1 MKNNLCLCVKFCC
14 KLGKNFTET
23 FQLQDPIVAVD
34 GERVSSTKKHHGWVG
49 QRSRC
54 CCLCFLIGK
63 ALSIMI
69 VTRGQTVNKQLY
81 QDVLLRLRDAVRR
94 KRPELWESQ
103 TWMLHHDNAPA
114 HATILIRSYLAKD
127 QTSVVPHLPYS
138 PDLALADFFLFPKLK
153 TTLKWRRFQ
162 TTEEIKKNATREL
175 RAIT

>member
-69 VTRGQTVNKQLY
+69 VTRGQTVNKQLN
-81 QDVLLRLRDAVRR
+81 QEVLACLRDAVRR
-94 KRPELWESQ
+94 KRPDYGRIRLGCCITTMRRLTHHSSSTVIWQNIRHPLCPIHPILQ
-103 TWMLHHDNAPA
+103 TYP
-114 HATILIRSYLAKD
+114 R
-127 QTSVVPHLPYS
+127 QTFSC
-138 PDLALADFFLFPKLK
+138 FPNFKPL
-153 TTLKWRRFQ
+153 
-162 TTEEIKKNATREL
+162 
-175 RAIT
+175 